1 MLVTKSEFSQDRVAV
16 GALTFL
22 CYVSNLFVHVFYM
35 EPRLT
40 CNQKTAVNGGSGLA
54 VV

>member
-1 MLVTKSEFSQDRVAV
+1 MLVTKSGFAEDRVAM

-22 CYVSNLFVHVFYM
+22 RYVSNLFVHVFYT

-40 CNQKTAVNGGSGLA
+40 CNQKTAVNGGSGL

>member
-1 MLVTKSEFSQDRVAV
+1 MLVTKSQFSQDRVAM

-22 CYVSNLFVHVFYM
+22 LYVSNLLIHFFYI

-40 CNQKTAVNGGSGLA
+40 CDGKKAVSGGSGP
-54 VV
+54 VVV